1 MSVHADTIPE
11 YRLRMEA
18 DDLERMLRRIVREEL
33 HRFHVGGIRPPTVVE
48 RGRRGAHS
56 DDDEGAENIRRTLEY
71 AERIDPDNTMP
82 KEELMHLMRL
92 QFPELDF

>member
-1 MSVHADTIPE
+1 MLSNEIAEQIETI
-11 YRLRMEA
+11 A
-18 DDLERMLRRIVREEL
+18 RRVVREEL
-33 HRFHVGGIRPPTVVE
+33 HRFHVGGFRPPEVVE
-48 RGRRGAHS
+48 RGRRGAHP

-92 QFPELDF
+92 KFPGIDF